1 MAFNEFEVTAAPK
14 VAEGKGKMLNDEP
27 VQVYDN
33 SPPPTSND
41 LDCEKHGA
49 SRQSNPLPDL
59 KRKLK
64 SRHLQMIAIGESY
77 FDSDVDLEIS
87 RPLLIHSGRRYY
99 WHRSFHQ

>member
-14 VAEGKGKMLNDEP
+14 VAEGEGKMLSDEL
-27 VQVYDN
+27 VQVNDN
-33 SPPPTSND
+33 GSSPTSND

-77 FDSDVDLEIS
+77 FDSNIDLEMS
-87 RPLLIHSGRRYY
+87 RSVLIRCGRWYY
-99 WHRSFHQ
+99 WHGSFH